1 MPSAGQATDTAVD
14 SRHPRPRLGSSP
26 PTGGKSAFDE
36 IAPPKPNVSLDVHR
50 DHGLI
55 IFWIRVTG
63 VTLCDLLGPHCW
75 IYGPWEAKREGV
87 RSTLPQGIR
96 PNKLILPRSV
106 NVSSRIPDH
115 DLALTETVHDHCM
128 CCTRSISD
136 ACFSRRWTC
145 ASPIQPSMPGV
156 LCNETQAGLKM
167 HLGLCSRPF
176 LSCNLGA
183 QWQICEPYSATRASP
198 GRALGI
204 CLLRTV
210 VNTPWLKKRT
220 VQTILDQ
227 VRHVC

>member
-1 MPSAGQATDTAVD
+1 MPLMRSHLQSQMFPYTY
-14 SRHPRPRLGSSP
+14 
-26 PTGGKSAFDE
+26 TGIIS
-36 IAPPKPNVSLDVHR
+36 
-50 DHGLI
+50 LI
-55 IFWIRVTG
+55 IIWIRVTG

-87 RSTLPQGIR
+87 RSTLPQGTIR

-156 LCNETQAGLKM
+156 LYNETQAGLNM
-167 HLGLCSRPF
+167 HLGPLFEAVS
-176 LSCNLGA
+176 
-183 QWQICEPYSATRASP
+183 
-198 GRALGI
+198 
-204 CLLRTV
+204 
-210 VNTPWLKKRT
+210 
-220 VQTILDQ
+220 
-227 VRHVC
+227 